1 MPQTSV
7 LASPTAASDHA
18 ASPSFLCT
26 WKADGSHAAWVHVAG
41 VLDRATSSRLR
52 QSLRE
57 AQPDARLVVLDLRDL
72 TFIDSSGVHVIID
85 AARAARREGRR
96 LMLVRG
102 PSEVD
107 RVLELTGASAHL
119 SIFDLHPAEPSPA
132 LHLV

>member
-41 VLDRATSSRLR
+41 ELDLASAPQLAHT
-52 QSLRE
+52 LRE
-57 AQPDARLVVLDLRDL
+57 AQLDARLVVLDLRDL